1 MDMEK
6 EKDMEK
12 GMEKGK
18 EKRKRAWVKWLTSPL
33 LVVILIVVFL
43 FRYGDNSYINRTEH
57 QEQIDELRA
66 EIKENVD
73 STLYYERKAA
83 ALNTDRENLERIAR
97 EQYGMKRENEEVY
110 QMDIR

>member
-12 GMEKGK
+12 GMENGK
-18 EKRKRAWVKWLTSPL
+18 ETRKRAWVKWLTSPL

>member
-6 EKDMEK
+6 EKEMEK
-12 GMEKGK
+12 GMEKRKG
-18 EKRKRAWVKWLTSPL
+18 KRKRAWVKWLTSPL

>member
-83 ALNTDRENLERIAR
+83 ALNTDRENLERIAS

>member
-1 MDMEK
+1 M
-6 EKDMEK
+6 
-12 GMEKGK
+12 
-18 EKRKRAWVKWLTSPL
+18 
-33 LVVILIVVFL
+33 VILIVVFL